1 MIGNSDQNLD
11 YALRAIQDPQLR
23 ETDEFLQWISV
34 PENKELFWE
43 LMACKEAMIR
53 EKLDRR
59 HRSRAK
65 MRIWTAASVAAAI
78 FVLAFLIPSFLS
90 SPSSQKQQPIR
101 FFAANN
107 CGDHVILQI
116 DGHDQQLLKDSVM
129 DIKDWQV
136 KALPATDT
144 VAYLNLTTPR
154 GKDFLLVL
162 ADGTKVWINAESTLR
177 YPVAFRGKE
186 RRVELKGEA
195 CFEVAKDEE
204 HPFIVRADGM
214 DTRVLGTKFN
224 VKAYKDDQTIDVSL
238 VSGKVNVRLDD
249 EMEHKGEVELHPN
262 RMLRYN
268 KETDRVEMKEIEGRD
283 AYDWTNGTLRFEEKT
298 FAEIAKDLERKY
310 DLHIHI
316 VSDKL
321 KKEVFTGSFSGYYTL
336 DDVLREVD
344 VEHKYT
350 WKQTANEL
358 VIRDK

>member
-224 VKAYKDDQTIDVSL
+224 VRSYKTEDRHVTL
-238 VSGKVNVRLDD
+238 VQGKVQVTNMNSYKSV
-249 EMEHKGEVELHPN
+249 
-262 RMLRYN
+262 MLQPGQDLTYT
-268 KETDRVEMKEIEGRD
+268 ETG
-283 AYDWTNGTLRFEEKT
+283 EEKISNVNIAT
-298 FAEIAKDLERKY
+298 YTAWTEGMFYFDDAPLEEIMSFLGRWYNVNIDFEQQELYNIRLNFCANRNTHLEEALELLNK
-310 DLHIHI
+310 LQKVHIDYQNETITIKHI
-316 VSDKL
+316 
-321 KKEVFTGSFSGYYTL
+321 
-336 DDVLREVD
+336 
-344 VEHKYT
+344 
-350 WKQTANEL
+350 
-358 VIRDK
+358 

>member
-144 VAYLNLTTPR
+144 VAYLTTPR

-224 VKAYKDDQTIDVSL
+224 VRSYKTEDRHVTL
-238 VSGKVNVRLDD
+238 VQGKVQVTNMNSYKSV
-249 EMEHKGEVELHPN
+249 
-262 RMLRYN
+262 MLQPGQDLTYT
-268 KETDRVEMKEIEGRD
+268 ETG
-283 AYDWTNGTLRFEEKT
+283 EEKISNVNIAT
-298 FAEIAKDLERKY
+298 YTAWTEGMFYFDDAPLEEIMSFLGRWYNVNIDFEQQELYNIRLNFWANRNTHLEEALELLNK
-310 DLHIHI
+310 LQKVHIDYQNETITIKHI
-316 VSDKL
+316 
-321 KKEVFTGSFSGYYTL
+321 
-336 DDVLREVD
+336 
-344 VEHKYT
+344 
-350 WKQTANEL
+350 
-358 VIRDK
+358 

>member
-1 MIGNSDQNLD
+1 MQRKNEHIEDLLYSYFVGELTEEQEKELLVWLEADEENKKVLFEMAEWWATAHVPL
-11 YALRAIQDPQLR
+11 YASNMKADFEKHFGSLMQSEHPEAKKRSLWTTWSKVAAVGL
-23 ETDEFLQWISV
+23 LLISV
-34 PENKELFWE
+34 GIGSYQLG
-43 LMACKEAMIR
+43 
-53 EKLDRR
+53 
-59 HRSRAK
+59 HRDLND
-65 MRIWTAASVAAAI
+65 TQ
-78 FVLAFLIPSFLS
+78 LAYFETVTPMG
-90 SPSSQKQQPIR
+90 SQSK
-101 FFAANN
+101 
-107 CGDHVILQI
+107 VILP
-116 DGHDQQLLKDSVM
+116 DQSVV
-129 DIKDWQV
+129 WV
-136 KALPATDT
+136 NAGSSLR
-144 VAYLNLTTPR
+144 YS
-154 GKDFLLVL
+154 KDFNKKDREIDL
-162 ADGTKVWINAESTLR
+162 E
-177 YPVAFRGKE
+177 
-186 RRVELKGEA
+186 GEA
-195 CFEVAKDEE
+195 YFEVARDTLK
-204 HPFIVRADGM
+204 PFLVKSDVLSV
-214 DTRVLGTKFN
+214 RVLGTKFN

-268 KETDRVEMKEIEGRD
+268 KETDRVEMKEIEGRN